1 MIYFNLSVF
10 FVDYFFFVYDDGFE
24 YKNYYVGFVRLFFN
38 ELFSFVYIGDNF
50 FVDVFKI
57 FIYFFVLL

>member
-24 YKNYYVGFVRLFFN
+24 YKNYYVGFVCLFFN
-38 ELFSFVYIGDNF
+38 ELFLFVYIGDNF